1 MVVLVLLL
9 MLYSVTASSSAGA
22 CASMLVLVGAGNSQL
37 FVSPFCFLA
46 KLLALTNGEKASK
59 KE

>member
-1 MVVLVLLL
+1 MTIVE
-9 MLYSVTASSSAGA
+9 YI
-22 CASMLVLVGAGNSQL
+22 LVGAIVDYCFVEYIVVGADNSQL

-46 KLLALTNGEKASK
+46 RLLALPRREKASK